1 MCWSSSSTTVG
12 LKLKPI
18 EQKEKHIVKNNFQKI
33 RQRVTKLRIASVLE
47 SLIDTSEDDAE
58 ILDVSQNV
66 KQDMAEPLD
75 EFSFHEETDEDSNA
89 DEGLG
94 CEIIDPKDIETSI
107 DDTEQFST
115 KVRVLGKVSEK

>member
-1 MCWSSSSTTVG
+1 MRIVST
-12 LKLKPI
+12 
-18 EQKEKHIVKNNFQKI
+18 F
-33 RQRVTKLRIASVLE
+33 E

-58 ILDVSQNV
+58 ILDVSQCV

-75 EFSFHEETDEDSNA
+75 EYSFHEETDEDSNA

-107 DDTEQFST
+107 DDNEQFST
-115 KVRVLGKVSEK
+115 KVKCVVKSL